1 MRLKSALRKMTLSAM
16 FLALGLV
23 LPFLTGQIP
32 QIGSMLLPMHVPVF
46 LCGLICGFPYGAL
59 IGFVMPLLRSAL
71 FSVPVFFPTATAMAF
86 ELMAYGFFS
95 GLFYGLWRKQGL
107 LAVYLSLISSMLLG
121 RGIWGLSSL
130 SSFPR
135 QGMFLLSRPSLPGL
149 SSRRFPESFCSLS
162 SSRRSFLPST
172 RRVSSV
178 SEGRRRNE
186 GGRRVAG

>member
-121 RGIWGLSSL
+121 RGIWGLVQSVQL
-130 SSFPR
+130 SATGDVFTLEAFLAGSFFQAFP
-135 QGMFLLSRPSLPGL
+135 GILLQLVLIPAILLALDKAGL
-149 SSRRFPESFCSLS
+149 VRFRR
-162 SSRRSFLPST
+162 
-172 RRVSSV
+172 
-178 SEGRRRNE
+178 EGK
-186 GGRRVAG
+186 A